1 MNCVLSGTKISIL
14 FHLNDEIVKKTAE
27 KTSFLT
33 FQGDFFVQNGTKNV
47 RLRKMAWFLLHIIAI

>member
-33 FQGDFFVQNGTKNV
+33 FQGDFMC
-47 RLRKMAWFLLHIIAI
+47 KMALKMCDCGRWRGFFYI